1 MRLLTFLSVA
11 LVISASGVFPPQPC
25 AAVQK
30 PNKKHCSRCPA
41 AICSSAKSISRKNS
55 GNQQMVFY
63 GGRVPVPALP
73 DSEVITWNFKA
84 RGLLN

>member
-30 PNKKHCSRCPA
+30 PNKKHCS
-41 AICSSAKSISRKNS
+41 SAKNNSGKNS

-63 GGRVPVPALP
+63 GGRVPATVLP
-73 DSEVITWNFKA
+73 DFELIVWNFQA

>member
-30 PNKKHCSRCPA
+30 PNKKHCS
-41 AICSSAKSISRKNS
+41 SAKSISRKNS

-73 DSEVITWNFKA
+73 DSEVTTWNFKA